1 MTKQRWNGQTF
12 YNQLDQRR
20 TNQKL
25 FSRFR
30 DHCLNSKLPKYWVM
44 TEERNPEFSGLF
56 FVTHEDSPGEF
67 DIAEFFINSKGKRF
81 WLSARPPIKWAAIE
95 TYEYINEDGTP
106 VYDDY

>member
-1 MTKQRWNGQTF
+1 MTKRNWNGRAP

-20 TNQKL
+20 TNHKS

-30 DHCLNSKLPKYWVM
+30 EHCLNAKLPKYWVT

-67 DIAEFFINSKGKRF
+67 DIAEFFINTKGKRF
-81 WLSARPPIKWAAIE
+81 WLSANPPVKWAEIE
-95 TYEYINEDGTP
+95 TYEYINEDGIP
-106 VYDDY
+106 IYDDY